1 MPVPAPRRCLSIMA
15 LLMLSIGGAALAGP
29 AQRWIKAD
37 TGLLPNPDAQALPTT
52 ALLRGTEVAFRWRM
66 PDSDY
71 CLIESTGLF
80 GYVRC
85 ETLDP
90 KPLAS
95 APAAAVAISANT
107 RWVNTANLLLRSK
120 ARADATVLGRLGFN
134 APVQLRSENNSSD
147 YCEVLSER
155 FGHGFVACRYLANS
169 PEDENALLSR
179 FLGNGQPNPR
189 FDPVRAFWIRPSW
202 ERLEIHAQALA
213 DRHREAPVGE
223 RWPRDEDLEQMKAEL
238 AKGLF
243 APAPPA
249 LPDWAEMK
257 VLVAAG
263 SQSQT
268 SENTPESEAS
278 VEFDRLRREILMSN
292 WPSWLGLWGET
303 FDDLHA
309 SGKGPIYGLVEAL
322 DFPDAVPSW
331 LRSEQEVAP
340 PDTAQAL
347 SGRFG
352 IIHRWLT
359 KPRPAPA
366 ADENYATPGLYDMLS
381 RTQVLVRPVQRVRLY
396 RDGHLDSEATHARSS
411 ETLWR
416 DTDEPMC
423 NGWELGFRFG
433 ASDAEIWAYFGDA
446 EFSEQARSSAPR
458 RPGSLYEFILPTAL
472 PHDRALVSLR
482 QYPMDRAATGF
493 VHGSEF
499 AFDFDHDGH
508 PDILVWEGTGHGPGH
523 MDGETTTDDAWYRLV
538 LANINGR
545 WKILGNDSFSYGCGC

>member
-1 MPVPAPRRCLSIMA
+1 MHNPNSKRFHSMMA
-15 LLMLSIGGAALAGP
+15 LLMMSAWGTAVAGS
-29 AQRWIKAD
+29 AERWLNAD

-85 ETLDP
+85 ETLDA

-95 APAAAVAISANT
+95 VPAAESTSNASS
-107 RWVNTANLLLRSK
+107 RWVSTANLRLRSQ

-134 APVQLRSENNSSD
+134 TPVQLLSADSTGD
-147 YCEVLSER
+147 YCEVRSER
-155 FGHGFVACRYLANS
+155 VGRGFVACRYLAEG
-169 PEDENALLSR
+169 PEDENALVSQ
-179 FLGNGQPNPR
+179 FQGNGEPNPR

-223 RWPRDEDLEQMKAEL
+223 RWPRDQDLEQMKAEL

-249 LPDWAEMK
+249 LPDWTEMK
-257 VLVAAG
+257 ALAAA
-263 SQSQT
+263 SRNSPT
-268 SENTPESEAS
+268 SADAPGAETT
-278 VEFDRLRREILMSN
+278 VEFDRLRRQILTSN
-292 WPSWLGLWGET
+292 WPSWLGLWGGS
-303 FDDLHA
+303 FDDLE
-309 SGKGPIYGLVEAL
+309 GKGPVYGLVEAL
-322 DFPDAVPSW
+322 EFPAAVPSW
-331 LRSEQEVAP
+331 FRSEQEVAA
-340 PDTAQAL
+340 PDSAQAL

-359 KPRPAPA
+359 KPRPVPG
-366 ADENYATPGLYDMLS
+366 ADEDYGTPGLYDMLS
-381 RTQVLVRPVQRVRLY
+381 RTQVLVRAVQRVRLY

-423 NGWELGFRFG
+423 NGWEPGFRFG
-433 ASDAEIWAYFGDA
+433 ASDAAIWGYFGDA

-458 RPGSLYEFILPTAL
+458 RPGSLYEFIVPTAL

-482 QYPMDRAATGF
+482 AYPMDRSATGF

-499 AFDFDHDGH
+499 AFDVDHDGH
-508 PDILVWEGTGHGPGH
+508 PDLLVWEGTGRGPGH
-523 MDGETTTDDAWYRLV
+523 MDETTTDDAWYRLV

-545 WKILGNDSFSYGCGC
+545 WKILGTDSFGYGCGC